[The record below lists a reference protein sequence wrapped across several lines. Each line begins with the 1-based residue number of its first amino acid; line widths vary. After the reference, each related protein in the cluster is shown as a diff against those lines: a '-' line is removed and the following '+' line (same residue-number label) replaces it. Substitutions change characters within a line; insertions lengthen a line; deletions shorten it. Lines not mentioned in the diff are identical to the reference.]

1 MALTLT
7 IGIPFLTPGIDIA
20 RASYLEFVDFRSIV
34 IQNSVQVASDTM
46 EFTLSITNH
55 AIRIPEAGNE
65 VIFKDGATIEFGG
78 VLTSIVRMF
87 GPEPSTV
94 IYQCSCKDYVYLLNR
109 RLVNKLYASQ
119 AAGQTIKDIL
129 TDLYNDSNGDVHYS
143 FFKDNVE
150 NVIDGATL
158 AAFTFDLVVPSQA
171 FDMIAQST
179 GMQWWIDFDKKVYF
193 KLLNTKNATFLD
205 ELQLNVEDD
214 TTTHYNFTESESVD
228 GIATQIIL
236 RDMTLLSTT
245 SQVDRFTGLKDGKDH
260 QSETKK
266 IFKLN
271 RTPFTFLHVASV
283 SKNTGSGAVNQDLK
297 YEDIDGQTPDGTGG
311 SDDVFIFVKDQASY
325 VRFASANVV
334 GDNDVILVTY
344 RYIITDD
351 LEDPDFRAVDEM
363 AKRTGGDGVHQ
374 FVYSQTSG
382 MRFVDL
388 EDAETVTSLVRVR
401 KSQILRRGSFSSRV
415 KGWQAGQ
422 AFIRLWP
429 TVLQTEGMYVVS
441 VTKTILTPAD
451 SGDDDDSI
459 IESEVTFS
467 NIPYGIAF

>member
-193 KLLNTKNATFLD
+193 KILNSSVSSHLTGLALD
-205 ELQLNVEDD
+205 VRNDLVTHFDYEEEETIDGVASQL
-214 TTTHYNFTESESVD
+214 
-228 GIATQIIL
+228 IL
-236 RDMTLLSTT
+236 RDMLLLSTT
-245 SQVDRFTGLKDGKDH
+245 SQVDKFLGSQGGDH
-260 QSETKK
+260 QSETNK
-266 IFKLN
+266 IFNLS
-271 RTPFTFLHVASV
+271 RTPFGFVYVTSV
-283 SKNTGSGAVNQDLK
+283 SKDTGSGDVNQTLK

-311 SDDVFIFVKDQASY
+311 STEVFVFVKDEGSY
-325 VRFASANVV
+325 VRFASANAVA
-334 GDNDVILVTY
+334 DTNVIKVTY
-344 RYIITDD
+344 KYGITDN
-351 LEDPDFRAVDEM
+351 LEDPNWDAVDEL
-363 AKRTGGDGVHQ
+363 KRRTGGDGVHQ
-374 FVYSQTSG
+374 FLYSQTSG

-388 EDAETVTSLVRVR
+388 DDGEHVLSILRDR
-401 KSQILRRGSFSSRV
+401 KSKILRRGSFRSWI
-415 KGWQAGQ
+415 KGGQAGQ
-422 AFIRLWP
+422 TFVRRWD
-429 TVLQTEGMYVVS
+429 TELQNQAMYIIS
-441 VTKTILTPAD
+441 VTKTVLTP
-451 SGDDDDSI
+451 DDSNNLNDNI
-459 IESEVTFS
+459 IESEIIFS
-467 NIPYGIAF
+467 NTPYGMAF